1 MYRSSLRA
9 AATTALALACLSL
22 VVAHEAYAATR
33 RPTATIATTAPM
45 RTGGYPW
52 CLQYDSAT
60 DCSFSARNQCEATA
74 SGGLGE
80 CVYIRPGAQP
90 GD

>member
-22 VVAHEAYAATR
+22 VFAHEAQATAR
-33 RPTATIATTAPM
+33 RPIAAIAAAPV
-45 RTGGYPW
+45 RSASYPW

-60 DCSFSARNQCEATA
+60 QCSFRDRNQCEATA
-74 SGGLGE
+74 SGAGGE
-80 CVYIRPGAQP
+80 CVYISPGEQP
-90 GD
+90 GN